1 MQRRVS
7 SKPGRGALPLE
18 PSSGRRAGGPGAPGG
33 PERGL
38 AGGRAAGETGL
49 RPEAHRPVQP
59 SREAAVLCLAAVLAS
74 ADCSREGARMPAS
87 GLCVSVE
94 CVFLGSLCA
103 LPLAA
108 PDCRSGSEFY
118 KIVLPSK
125 VLRSFAFYWML

>member
-1 MQRRVS
+1 MRRPVS
-7 SKPGRGALPLE
+7 SQRGRGALPARAELGE
-18 PSSGRRAGGPGAPGG
+18 EGGRAGCSRRPGARAGW
-33 PERGL
+33 L
-38 AGGRAAGETGL
+38 AGGRAAGEAGL
-49 RPEAHRPVQP
+49 RPEAHRPVLP

-74 ADCSREGARMPAS
+74 ADCSREGARLPAS

-118 KIVLPSK
+118 KKSPS
-125 VLRSFAFYWML
+125 